1 MLAVRAGRSLPD
13 SDSAGGRMTVETP
26 AISAIPERGLPSRGS
41 FELARFVRAAGYV
54 AVVLALTVAIG
65 TFLVLTGRTPIRPS
79 QDVVITTWIANGAVV
94 ALLIFVVAFEVGR
107 LVIARRRGRAAARL
121 HIRIVALFSVI
132 AAAPAIL
139 VAIVASIT
147 SVTINQGLDNWF
159 ASRNAA
165 IADAYR
171 ADQRQSLHTDLL
183 ALKDE
188 IERARPLLIDSPDR
202 FENFLNTIA
211 SSRRVAALALVK
223 GDGSVLSAAKL
234 NADVP
239 LLGVSASNIN
249 DARNPAKPV
258 LIEWGHDINTIAGLW
273 VLNNYDDLF
282 IYVVR
287 TIDADAY
294 YLAAGADRAAEAQ
307 ALENLRF
314 GIQLALGILYLGI
327 TLVVLLSAIWLG
339 ISLANRLVAPIRRLI
354 DAAKQVSQGNLEV
367 RVPARGS
374 DGDLGAL
381 GDTFNTMT
389 GQLRGQRAELVA
401 ASELNDRRRRFT
413 EAVLSGATAGIIGVD
428 PDEQVTIANRSSLR
442 LLGVAEGS
450 AINHSIREVLPQ
462 LSDVMDAVRRD
473 ERPEH
478 HDQIVIVRNGRERT
492 VNVRVT
498 SEHAEGRA
506 RGYVV
511 TLDDITDLIQAQRSS
526 AWADVAR
533 RIAHEIK
540 NPLTPIQLSAERLRR
555 RFGKNIA
562 DGREVFDQCTDT
574 IIRQVG
580 DIGRM
585 VDEFSAFARMP
596 KPAFEAR
603 NLSESIR
610 EAVFLIEVAHPDI
623 LFSVGLPTEPLIGR
637 FDARLMAQVLTN
649 VVKNATEAVAAV
661 PAAERGQGRIAVNAG
676 TEGNLIVVEVIDNG
690 IGLPKENR
698 QRLLEPYFT
707 TREKG
712 TGLGLAIVTK
722 IVEDHGGRIDLLDSP
737 EVASGGRGALI
748 RITLPRMETALA
760 AAPEVAANA

>member
-1 MLAVRAGRSLPD
+1 
-13 SDSAGGRMTVETP
+13 MTVETP
-26 AISAIPERGLPSRGS
+26 AMSGPAERGLPNRRS
-41 FELARFVRAAGYV
+41 FEFARLARAIGYV
-54 AVVLALTVAIG
+54 AVVLALTVVTG
-65 TFLVLTGRTPIRPS
+65 TFFLLTGRTPIYPT
-79 QDVVITTWIANGAVV
+79 QDVVITATIVNGVLVTLLVV
-94 ALLIFVVAFEVGR
+94 VVAFELGR

-121 HIRIVALFSVI
+121 HIRIVALFGIV

-139 VAIVASIT
+139 VAIVAS
-147 SVTINQGLDNWF
+147 VTLNQGLDMWF
-159 ASRNAA
+159 SSRNASVT
-165 IADAYR
+165 IAQTYR
-171 ADQRQSLHTDLL
+171 SDQLQSLHTDLL
-183 ALKDE
+183 ALKAE
-188 IERARPLLIDSPDR
+188 IERAHPLLLDSPDR
-202 FENFLNTIA
+202 FANFLTAIA
-211 SSRRVAALALVK
+211 SSRRVIAVALVK
-223 GDGSVLSAAKL
+223 GDGSILASAK
-234 NADVP
+234 
-239 LLGVSASNIN
+239 ASPAINLPPAAASDLN
-249 DARNPAKPV
+249 DARNDPSRPV
-258 LIEWGHDINTIAGLW
+258 LTARPPGAAFVAGLAI
-273 VLNNYDDLF
+273 LAGYDDLF
-282 IYVVR
+282 VDVLR
-287 TIDADAY
+287 PVDPGAFD
-294 YLAAGADRAAEAQ
+294 YLPLGVNSAAEFQ
-307 ALENLRF
+307 ASESIRF
-314 GIQLALGILYLGI
+314 GLQLAFAILYLGI

-339 ISLANRLVAPIRRLI
+339 ISFANRLVAPIRRLI

-367 RVPARGS
+367 RVQARGS

-389 GQLRGQRAELVA
+389 GQLRSQRAELVA

-413 EAVLSGATAGIIGVD
+413 EAVLAGATAGVIGVD
-428 PDEQVTIANRSSLR
+428 ADEKVTIANRSALR
-442 LLGVAEGS
+442 LLGLADEA
-450 AINHSIREVLPQ
+450 AIGHPARSVLPQ
-462 LSDVMDAVRRD
+462 LGEVLDAARRD

-478 HDQIVIVRNGRERT
+478 HGQIAIVRGGRERT

-498 SEHAEGRA
+498 SERAEGGN

-511 TLDDITDLIQAQRSS
+511 TLDDITDLIAAQRSS

-555 RFGKNIA
+555 RFGKNITE
-562 DGREVFDQCTDT
+562 GREVFDQCTDT

-623 LFSVGLPTEPLIGR
+623 VFRVGLPDEPLIGR

-649 VVKNATEAVAAV
+649 VVKNATEAIAAV
-661 PAAERGQGRIAVNAG
+661 PPEERGEGRIAVNAAA
-676 TEGNLIVVEVIDNG
+676 EGNQLVVEVIDNG
-690 IGLPKENR
+690 IGLPRENR

-722 IVEDHGGRIDLLDSP
+722 IVEDHGGRIELLDSP
-737 EVASGGRGALI
+737 EVAKGGRGALI
-748 RITLPRMETALA
+748 RITLPRIETAQA
-760 AAPEVAANA
+760 ATPEVAANA

>member
-1 MLAVRAGRSLPD
+1 
-13 SDSAGGRMTVETP
+13 MTVETP
-26 AISAIPERGLPSRGS
+26 AISATPDRVLPSRRS
-41 FELARFVRAAGYV
+41 FELARLVRAAGYV
-54 AVVLALTVAIG
+54 AVGLALTVATA
-65 TFLVLTGRTPIRPS
+65 TFLVLTGRTPIYPS
-79 QDVVITTWIANGAVV
+79 QDVVVGAAVLNGALVV
-94 ALLIFVVAFEVGR
+94 FLIFVVAFEAGR

-139 VAIVASIT
+139 VAVVASLT
-147 SVTINQGLDNWF
+147 LNQAFDNWF
-159 ASRNAA
+159 SSSTQAIVDASTKVARTYQAE
-165 IADAYR
+165 
-171 ADQRQSLHTDLL
+171 QVQSLQLDIV
-183 ALKDE
+183 ALKAE
-188 IERARPLLIDSPDR
+188 IERAHPLFVDSPDR
-202 FENFLNTIA
+202 FENFLASIA
-211 SSRRVAALALVK
+211 SSRRVVAIALIK
-223 GDGSVLSAAKL
+223 SDGSVL
-234 NADVP
+234 
-239 LLGVSASNIN
+239 VSAKANAS
-249 DARNPAKPV
+249 ANPPLPSLADLAEAKSDQSHPV
-258 LIEWGHDINTIAGLW
+258 LVSPKPGTNSVAGLW
-273 VLNNYDDLF
+273 MLNGYDDLLL
-282 IYVVR
+282 YVVR
-287 TIDADAY
+287 PINPDVIS
-294 YLAAGADRAAEAQ
+294 YLTTTYARVGEYRAVEAT
-307 ALENLRF
+307 RF
-314 GIQLALGILYLGI
+314 QVQLAFAILYLGI

-389 GQLRGQRAELVA
+389 AQLRGQRADLVA
-401 ASELNDRRRRFT
+401 ASEQNDRRRRFT

-428 PDEQVTIANRSSLR
+428 PNENVTIANRSALR
-442 LLGVAEGS
+442 LLGIDDED
-450 AINHSIREVLPQ
+450 AINRPIRDLVQQ
-462 LSDVMDAVRRD
+462 LGNVMDAARHD

-478 HDQIVIVRNGRERT
+478 HDQITIVRSGRERT

-498 SEHAEGRA
+498 TELAEGGA

-511 TLDDITDLIQAQRSS
+511 TLDDITDLIAAQRSS

-562 DGREVFDQCTDT
+562 EGREVFDQCTDT

-596 KPAFEAR
+596 KPAFEVR

-623 LFSVGLPTEPLIGR
+623 AFAVDVPAEPLFGR

-661 PAAERGQGRIAVNAG
+661 PAEERGAGRISVRAAG
-676 TEGNLIVVEVIDNG
+676 DGEQIVVDVIDNG
-690 IGLPKENR
+690 VGLPKENR

-722 IVEDHGGRIDLLDSP
+722 IVEDHGGRIELLDSP
-737 EVASGGRGALI
+737 EVSTGGRGALI
-748 RITLPRMETALA
+748 RITLPRIETALA
-760 AAPEVAANA
+760 ATPEVAANA